1 MQDHNDASMEY
12 AQLLRENVLLKESI
26 ENAWNTSAIY
36 SHIAYALARDYTDLF
51 YVNVDT
57 GAYIEFHS
65 DDSCGRLLESRRA
78 TDFFESCKR
87 EARVFVHPDDQDL
100 FMSAMDRDFLLEALA
115 HTEEFQMVYR
125 RSKGGRTFY
134 VQMNVSRMKD
144 NDGFLVM
151 AVKDVDELVKKR
163 RAEERIREERLV
175 YARLHAITGNFIVVY
190 VVDPETGVYHEFSS
204 TPDYREVLAQPQAG
218 EDFFGDVWEAA
229 LRFNHPDDLPRF
241 FAAFTRENV
250 LATIERSGIF
260 SLGYR
265 FLMGDRFIHVQMKA
279 AMVTE
284 DEGQRL
290 IVGLNDID
298 AQVRLEEETERRL
311 AQAQEQ
317 ANIDALT
324 GVKNRH
330 AYLEAEERLNGQI
343 ARLQSP
349 PFAIVVLDVNDLK
362 TVNDSAGHQAG
373 DEHLRSA
380 CKVVCDV
387 FKHSPVFR
395 VGGDEFAVIAQGEDY
410 SGIEG
415 RLADL
420 RRHNHEATDSGG
432 VVIACG
438 MAKFDDDG
446 CVAEVFNRA
455 DRLMY
460 VDKDVLKARKAEQE
474 GQRG

>member
-190 VVDPETGVYHEFSS
+190 VVDPETGGYHEFSS
-204 TPDYREVLAQPQAG
+204 TPDYREVLAQP
-218 EDFFGDVWEAA
+218 
-229 LRFNHPDDLPRF
+229 
-241 FAAFTRENV
+241 
-250 LATIERSGIF
+250 
-260 SLGYR
+260 
-265 FLMGDRFIHVQMKA
+265 
-279 AMVTE
+279 
-284 DEGQRL
+284 
-290 IVGLNDID
+290 
-298 AQVRLEEETERRL
+298 
-311 AQAQEQ
+311 
-317 ANIDALT
+317 
-324 GVKNRH
+324 
-330 AYLEAEERLNGQI
+330 
-343 ARLQSP
+343 
-349 PFAIVVLDVNDLK
+349 
-362 TVNDSAGHQAG
+362 
-373 DEHLRSA
+373 
-380 CKVVCDV
+380 
-387 FKHSPVFR
+387 
-395 VGGDEFAVIAQGEDY
+395 
-410 SGIEG
+410 
-415 RLADL
+415 
-420 RRHNHEATDSGG
+420 
-432 VVIACG
+432 
-438 MAKFDDDG
+438 
-446 CVAEVFNRA
+446 
-455 DRLMY
+455 
-460 VDKDVLKARKAEQE
+460 
-474 GQRG
+474 